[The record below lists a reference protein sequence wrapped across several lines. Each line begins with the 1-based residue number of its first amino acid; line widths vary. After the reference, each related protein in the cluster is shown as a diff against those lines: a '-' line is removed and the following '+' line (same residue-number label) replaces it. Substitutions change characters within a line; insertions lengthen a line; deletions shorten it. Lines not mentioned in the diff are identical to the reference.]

1 MFCFEIHSNL
11 PPIWYCHIIG
21 NRDVDILVVHDCVA
35 NTTPCVDR
43 YGAVATKSWGR
54 ASFGAWPGSSIL
66 RSACTWFP
74 MGFVFSVRG
83 PSSVLPLAGAANRCD
98 FGGSSHVTK
107 KGLDAPGSGSPVKG
121 GAMTLAPGAS
131 RSWAFR
137 RSGHRNAAQG
147 RLRTGQG
154 ADEATDRCRSGARR
168 RPVAGLASPNRLECL
183 ARPHGRPAS
192 GQQLYVRS

>member
-1 MFCFEIHSNL
+1 MRREYDAVRRSMRRCRGQELGQGIVRCL
-11 PPIWYCHIIG
+11 AGELDPPIGVHLVSDGIRLLGARPELCSAAGWRQSLRFWRFVP
-21 NRDVDILVVHDCVA
+21 RDE
-35 NTTPCVDR
+35 
-43 YGAVATKSWGR
+43 
-54 ASFGAWPGSSIL
+54 
-66 RSACTWFP
+66 
-74 MGFVFSVRG
+74 
-83 PSSVLPLAGAANRCD
+83 
-98 FGGSSHVTK
+98 

-131 RSWAFR
+131 RPWAFR

-154 ADEATDRCRSGARR
+154 ADEAIDRCRSGARR

-192 GQQLYVRS
+192 GPQLYVRS